1 MLEKASCSRFV
12 QFLKIQGG
20 GQVSFSGHNRR
31 EDKIYCHHGHPDYQ
45 WIKAIIRAGE
55 DPYIGAPHNGY
66 ECHDEYEDNHEND
79 SLKNRHGNWIKD
91 NWVCVDK
98 ALNNIVMNKRGY
110 HEYGGGGGLQ

>member
-1 MLEKASCSRFV
+1 M
-12 QFLKIQGG
+12 G
-20 GQVSFSGHNRR
+20 GQTLFSGHNRS

-66 ECHDEYEDNHEND
+66 ECHDEYKDNHEKD
-79 SLKNRHGNWIKD
+79 PLKNRHGNWIKD
-91 NWVCVDK
+91 NWVGVDK
-98 ALNNIVMNKRGY
+98 ALNNIMMNKRGY